1 MVPVA
6 VLSMAVTPL
15 FVTAQ
20 DQPQGQQQQGQ
31 GNGGGGGGGG
41 GGGQRGQGRGNFDP
55 AQFRQRMLDNVKEQ
69 LGASDEEMTV
79 LTPKLEK
86 VFAARRDANAG
97 GGFGGFGGGQ
107 RGRGGPGGG
116 GGGDNQPQSAVGKAT
131 QDLRTT
137 LENKSAS
144 ADEITA
150 KLTALRDA
158 RAKAQEELK
167 ASQKELKELVTA
179 RQEAVLV
186 SMGMLE

>member
-1 MVPVA
+1 MR
-6 VLSMAVTPL
+6 
-15 FVTAQ
+15 
-20 DQPQGQQQQGQ
+20 
-31 GNGGGGGGGG
+31 GGRGPGGGGG

-69 LGASDEEMTV
+69 LGATDEEMTV

-86 VFAARRDANAG
+86 VFAARRDSG
-97 GGFGGFGGGQ
+97 GGFGFGGGGM
-107 RGRGGPGGG
+107 RGGRGPGGG

-150 KLTALRDA
+150 KLTALREA